1 MVAQWLTP
9 QASKAGDL
17 GLIPGQGS
25 RSCVPTVKDPE
36 CHKEEPTLGNEDLA
50 RSNLNLAQPHTHT
63 HTHTHTHKTVEH
75 LRKNKRIKGK
85 AKN

>member
-1 MVAQWLTP
+1 MAKP

-25 RSCVPTVKDPE
+25 RSCVPKVKDPE

-63 HTHTHTHKTVEH
+63 HTHAHTQNCGTFK
-75 LRKNKRIKGK
+75 KK
-85 AKN
+85 

>member
-1 MVAQWLTP
+1 MAKP

-63 HTHTHTHKTVEH
+63 HTHTHTRTHTRTHTQNCGTFK
-75 LRKNKRIKGK
+75 KK
-85 AKN
+85 